1 MIELLEGSCSPRGAG
16 AGVSGRAMKAVP
28 YGSVEYWSSRYDDE
42 ERDKPGGGFEWYP
55 GADDVVVDLL
65 SKLGGYDDGFEALE
79 IGSGSS
85 ELAAKLAASF
95 AGSHVILSDFAE
107 NVVHRMRERLGGKD
121 LEFHVVDCC
130 RMAYRDGGERADLC
144 SVSQAPRQ
152 RPLTLPFDS

>member
-1 MIELLEGSCSPRGAG
+1 
-16 AGVSGRAMKAVP
+16 MKAVP